1 MEKVAEKQAVI
12 WSIFI
17 SLATRLVPLSPHSFS
32 LSTSLVS
39 YLIISVLSAVGGPEG
54 HGTDDETRD
63 GDRKG
68 KGTRNGNGTE
78 TKVAT

>member
-12 WSIFI
+12 CKIFI

-39 YLIISVLSAVGGPEG
+39 YLIISVLSAYGGPEG
-54 HGTDDETRD
+54 
-63 GDRKG
+63 
-68 KGTRNGNGTE
+68 TRNGVGKENVRRGYGRGFQG
-78 TKVAT
+78 